1 MCFWDWDGRLV
12 PLHINSWHGCIT
24 SSLSLFKPLIESR
37 LKVGKVAKKK
47 SNDRQSE
54 DEDKMKVDEDP
65 REDVIATIHVL
76 KNKTQVKKRVVT
88 RHAKGTEE
96 A

>member
-1 MCFWDWDGRLV
+1 M
-12 PLHINSWHGCIT
+12 
-24 SSLSLFKPLIESR
+24 
-37 LKVGKVAKKK
+37 AKKK

-54 DEDKMKVDEDP
+54 DEDATKVDEDP

-88 RHAKGTEE
+88 RHAKGSEE